1 MKERLRSIRWWVW
14 LVLLLLVAILLRSL
28 PLGEIWAILASIS
41 PLALAGLVVFNA
53 LAMVL
58 FSSRWWLALR
68 AQGHRLG
75 YLAVFR
81 YRIVAFAISYF
92 TPGTQFGG
100 EPLQVYTVS
109 RRHAVPAAP
118 ALASVTL
125 DKLFELLAN
134 FTFLVAGVM
143 VILQK
148 QLWIDL
154 PPAQGAVWA
163 AGLLAL
169 PLVYLILLW
178 SGRSPLPWLIERI
191 IARMP
196 AKLKSRLNARVIV
209 GVVKT
214 AEMQINVLFH
224 QKPVA
229 ILWMVGAS
237 IVIWLSS
244 LAEYWLALR
253 MLGAH
258 LDVWQTIAAL
268 TVSRLAFL
276 TPLPGGLG
284 ALEAGQ
290 ILALQAMGFD
300 PAIGAAISLWIRLR
314 DTTLG
319 LVGLWWGA
327 GLIPRPFG
335 RLKQSVHPLPSQVGD

>member
-1 MKERLRSIRWWVW
+1 MKHPRLLRWLFW
-14 LVLLLLVAILLRSL
+14 LALPLLLVILLSIL
-28 PLGEIWAILASIS
+28 PLGEVWAVLASIS
-41 PLALAGLVVFNA
+41 PLALASLVVFNA
-53 LAMVL
+53 LVMVL

-68 AQGHRLG
+68 AQGQRLS
-75 YLAVFR
+75 YLAIFR
-81 YRIVAFAISYF
+81 YRMAAFAISYF

-109 RRHAVPAAP
+109 SRHAVPAAP

-134 FTFLVAGVM
+134 FTFLVIGVV
-143 VILQK
+143 VILRK
-148 QLWIDL
+148 QLFSDL
-154 PPAQGAVWA
+154 ASGQGGVWA
-163 AGLLAL
+163 VSLLAL
-169 PLVYLILLW
+169 PLAYLILLW

-191 IARMP
+191 AARLP
-196 AKLKSRLNARVIV
+196 SKVSSRLNARMILD
-209 GVVKT
+209 VVQT
-214 AEMQINVLFH
+214 AEAQIYDLFH

-237 IVIWLSS
+237 MLIWLAS

-258 LDVWQTIAAL
+258 LDLWQAVAAL

-300 PAIGAAISLWIRLR
+300 PAMGVAISLWIRVR
-314 DTTLG
+314 DTALG
-319 LVGLWWGA
+319 LLGLWWGA
-327 GLIPRPFG
+327 GLIPKPSGWF
-335 RLKQSVHPLPSQVGD
+335 KPSAHPLPTRVGD